1 MIEGVI
7 LLALAVVSA
16 FLAVSEP
23 NIVYAVVFLLGL
35 NVFLGI
41 LYYMLGAPMVSL
53 FQLAIFAGA
62 IVVFFLLA
70 VMLTRGGRMEDV
82 VEEVVEE

>member
-1 MIEGVI
+1 MIEGMI

-16 FLAVSEP
+16 FLVVSDP

-35 NVFLGI
+35 NVCLGI

-70 VMLTRGGRMEDV
+70 VMLTRGGRME
-82 VEEVVEE
+82 EEVAEE

>member
-16 FLAVSEP
+16 FLVVSDP

-70 VMLTRGGRMEDV
+70 VMLTRGGRMEA
-82 VEEVVEE
+82 VEEVTEK